1 MEVRRSHQH
10 SCQGVCL
17 LHRRPN
23 GRRRPG
29 WPLDHRVLDRSIKV
43 SRGSA
48 RTWRPAHSPYT
59 YAQAC
64 PGATCIYSP
73 LRASCAHAGA
83 EARRRD
89 RMRGRVGGVT
99 GGGATGGGTMG
110 GEPTGLAARLA
121 AAYCR
126 RLRDWRRRDWWRRP
140 ATGDRHTLGAPP
152 VTSCSRLSTPAA
164 VPRSCC
170 QSCRACLTLSHE
182 ACAGAGG
189 VRQCTS
195 ASRDPDAARL
205 LMLCTGVVLGHIWG
219 MLM

>member
-43 SRGSA
+43 SRGCA

-73 LRASCAHAGA
+73 LRTSCAHAGA

-126 RLRDWRRRDWWRRP
+126 QAAAGLEAARLVA
-140 ATGDRHTLGAPP
+140 ATGDRRPAYTRRPACHKLLAAVHTRRRSSQLLSILPSLSYP
-152 VTSCSRLSTPAA
+152 VT
-164 VPRSCC
+164 
-170 QSCRACLTLSHE
+170 
-182 ACAGAGG
+182 
-189 VRQCTS
+189 
-195 ASRDPDAARL
+195 
-205 LMLCTGVVLGHIWG
+205 
-219 MLM
+219 